1 MAGRIRI
8 RMDGFVQCAGAG
20 EDLQSDE
27 QEKAG
32 ERPHPAGALASTG
45 KRFICHFHC
54 VCNKSHC
61 EPGCARIFSKEIEFE
76 EVVEKEMQAAALALV
91 Y

>member
-1 MAGRIRI
+1 
-8 RMDGFVQCAGAG
+8 
-20 EDLQSDE
+20 
-27 QEKAG
+27 
-32 ERPHPAGALASTG
+32 
-45 KRFICHFHC
+45 